1 MADEDQRS
9 GTKGRVAF
17 RKATGL
23 RLAALLFGPLVL
35 AGCATTSPNLKSA
48 EHLVQS
54 NFHGQAH
61 VVKVFPG
68 PTQKLTGIVA
78 ENSQHQ
84 QGILWMLSNRY
95 LLLGPVVND
104 KGHDITQ
111 TATKK
116 YLAQPRKVPAEHL
129 APAALKA
136 PGFTI
141 GHAGPLIV
149 VFMDP
154 NCIYCHLLWK
164 ALQKPVADGQLRV
177 KLIPVGFL
185 KDSSAA
191 KAATILAAK
200 DPAVAWANNEKG
212 FNDHTEEGGTQ
223 PLAQIPPKD
232 MAAINTNTTL
242 LQASGEEAT
251 PTLLF
256 CQKNSSAANATED
269 KTGPQMTLEHG
280 IAMHALPALISSL
293 DGNVSA
299 DGCTP

>member
-1 MADEDQRS
+1 METEDQSS
-9 GTKGRVAF
+9 GTKGRIGF
-17 RKATGL
+17 RKAAGL

-35 AGCATTSPNLKSA
+35 AGCATSPDLKSA

-111 TATKK
+111 AATKK
-116 YLAQPRKVPAEHL
+116 YLAQSGKVPAEHI
-129 APAALKA
+129 APAAMKA

-185 KDSSAA
+185 KDSSVA

-212 FNDHTEEGGTQ
+212 FNENTEEGSTQ
-223 PLAQIPPKD
+223 PLAQVPPMD
-232 MAAINTNTTL
+232 IAAINTNTAL

-251 PTLLF
+251 PALLF
-256 CQKNSSAANATED
+256 CQKNSSDANATKD

-280 IAMHALPALISSL
+280 IAMHALPTLISSL
-293 DGNVSA
+293 AGNVSA

>member
-1 MADEDQRS
+1 METENQSRV
-9 GTKGRVAF
+9 TKGRIGF
-17 RKATGL
+17 RKAAGL
-23 RLAALLFGPLVL
+23 RFAALLFGPLAL
-35 AGCATTSPNLKSA
+35 AGCASSQNLKSA
-48 EHLVQS
+48 EHLVQN

-61 VVKVFPG
+61 VIKVFPG
-68 PTQKLTGIVA
+68 PTKKLTGIVA
-78 ENSQHQ
+78 ENAQHQ

-104 KGHDITQ
+104 KGHDITR

-116 YLAQPRKVPAEHL
+116 YLVQPRKVPAEQIAL
-129 APAALKA
+129 AAMKA

-164 ALQKPVADGQLRV
+164 ALQEPVAEGQLRA

-185 KDSSAA
+185 KDSSVA

-212 FNDHTEEGGTQ
+212 FDENTEEGGTR

-232 MAAINTNTTL
+232 IAAINTNTAL
-242 LQASGEEAT
+242 LQSSGEEAT

-256 CQKNSSAANATED
+256 CQKNAPDANASAG
-269 KTGPQMTLEHG
+269 KTDRQMTLEHG
-280 IAMHALPALISSL
+280 IAMHALPTLIKSL

-299 DGCTP
+299 DGCIP